1 MPKSSQAARNS
12 CLSVAR
18 RSASR
23 RRQAGSTLKKLNL
36 AKVRSAGMALTIALL
51 ICLAAAPGATATPL
65 RETWV
70 TVAPRQGSGEAHDAV
85 ILDFVPPST
94 TVTEFAGAGFSPG
107 LMSAGVGT
115 VTPEQTYLDIGAG
128 NRIFNSLYD
137 HGLPPLRLGRCS
149 DWFQEAVERA
159 ESAPDEIEPG
169 LMTSPLQGAGGTM
182 LGIGAASCA
191 LGLEPGHIVRGQGPS
206 HGTVLVVSTSLA
218 GARQFRRHDP
228 EDLVIAI
235 STPTDKSDEPIP
247 MGVAGKGYEGDLT
260 SDTTRTNGYVLSTD
274 IAPTILEFFGLS
286 VPDEM
291 TGQGIRTEGS
301 VDPGAIETR
310 GARMA
315 VVSSRRGPVIG
326 YTLLAWVLATLLVV
340 LLTRGALAPLG
351 VRLLGLSVVY
361 LPVFLLVGA
370 ALEPSQYPE
379 MLVVMIGAPLLAA
392 LTLAALRDYRALAV
406 ASAVTVGAYALDAIL
421 GSPLSALSL
430 LGPNPALGVRFYG
443 IGNELEALLSVVIVG
458 GIGAGLAGFAPR
470 LSPGRC
476 AAVFLLIGLV
486 CAGIFASGKFGADVG
501 AAIDFPMGV
510 AVAALVITGGRRRW
524 VFLVILGPLIVV
536 ALLALAD
543 LVTGANSPFTRSV
556 LDAGGLHSLGDTAQ
570 RRLEQTARSFVRP
583 ILLVALP
590 AVAIIV
596 LVATWRRATLA
607 SWVRDVP
614 AMRAALIGAV
624 VATIVA
630 TLANDSGA
638 LLLEIGAAYLLVFLG
653 WAWAEAGRKPLRA

>member
-1 MPKSSQAARNS
+1 VVE
-12 CLSVAR
+12 LV
-18 RSASR
+18 
-23 RRQAGSTLKKLNL
+23 
-36 AKVRSAGMALTIALL
+36 
-51 ICLAAAPGATATPL
+51 
-65 RETWV
+65 
-70 TVAPRQGSGEAHDAV
+70 
-85 ILDFVPPST
+85 FVPSST
-94 TVTEFAGAGFSPG
+94 TVTQFAKAGFSPG
-107 LMSAGVGT
+107 LMSAGLGAVM
-115 VTPEQTYLDIGAG
+115 PEQTYLDIGAG
-128 NRIFNSLYD
+128 NRVFNSLYD
-137 HGLPPLRLGRCS
+137 HEIGPAPEAGGACRS
-149 DWFQEAVERA
+149 WFNQAVERA

-169 LMTSPLQGAGGTM
+169 LMVERLEGGGVVVLGTGASACP
-182 LGIGAASCA
+182 LGIMPSGGGFVGS
-191 LGLEPGHIVRGQGPS
+191 LREVRRGLLSVTEA
-206 HGTVLVVSTSLA
+206 SLA
-218 GARQFRRHDP
+218 EATAMARRAGPQQ
-228 EDLVIAI
+228 LVIAI

-247 MGVAGKGYEGDLT
+247 MGIAGKGYDGDLT

-274 IAPTILEFFGLS
+274 IAPTMLEFFGLP

-301 VDPGAIETR
+301 VDPAAIETR

-315 VVSSRRGPVIG
+315 VVSTRRGPVIG
-326 YTLLAWVLATLLVV
+326 YTLLAWVLATLLLV

-458 GIGAGLAGFAPR
+458 GIGAVLAGFAPR
-470 LSPGRC
+470 LSPGRS
-476 AAVFLLIGLV
+476 AVVFLVIGLFF
-486 CAGIFASGKFGADVG
+486 AGIFASGKFGADVG

-524 VFLVILGPLIVV
+524 IFLVILVPLIVV

-543 LVTGANSPFTRSV
+543 LVTGANSHFTRSV

-570 RRLEQTARSFVRP
+570 RRLDQTARSFVRP

-590 AVAIIV
+590 VVAIIV

-624 VATIVA
+624 VATVVA

>member
-1 MPKSSQAARNS
+1 
-12 CLSVAR
+12 
-18 RSASR
+18 
-23 RRQAGSTLKKLNL
+23 
-36 AKVRSAGMALTIALL
+36 MALTIAL
-51 ICLAAAPGATATPL
+51 CLFLVAAPGASAVTK
-65 RETWV
+65 ETWV
-70 TVAPRQGSGEAHDAV
+70 TVGHRGRAV
-85 ILDFVPPST
+85 ELVLVPSST
-94 TVTEFAGAGFSPG
+94 TVSEIAQAGFSPG
-107 LMSAGVGT
+107 LMGAGLGT

-128 NRIFNSLYD
+128 NRVFNSLYD
-137 HGLPPLRLGRCS
+137 HEIGPAPEAGGACRS
-149 DWFQEAVERA
+149 WFNQAVDRA

-169 LMTSPLQGAGGTM
+169 LMVERLEGGGVVVFGAGASACP
-182 LGIGAASCA
+182 LGIMARGGGFVGSLREANRGLLSVTEAPLAEAATLA
-191 LGLEPGHIVRGQGPS
+191 RDAGP
-206 HGTVLVVSTSLA
+206 
-218 GARQFRRHDP
+218 QQI
-228 EDLVIAI
+228 VIAI

-247 MGVAGKGYEGDLT
+247 MGIAGKGYDGDLT
-260 SDTTRTNGYVLSTD
+260 SDTTRTHGYVLSTD

-301 VDPGAIETR
+301 VDPAAIETR

-315 VVSSRRGPVIG
+315 VVSTRRGPVIG
-326 YTLLAWVLATLLVV
+326 YTLLAWVLATLLFV
-340 LLTRGALAPLG
+340 LLTRGALASLG

-392 LTLAALRDYRALAV
+392 LTLVALRDYRALAV

-470 LSPGRC
+470 LSPGRS
-476 AAVFLLIGLV
+476 AVVFLVVGLA

-524 VFLVILGPLIVV
+524 ILLVILVPLIVV

-543 LVTGANSPFTRSV
+543 LVTGANSHFTRSV

-590 AVAIIV
+590 LVAIAV

-624 VATIVA
+624 VATVVA

>member
-1 MPKSSQAARNS
+1 
-12 CLSVAR
+12 
-18 RSASR
+18 
-23 RRQAGSTLKKLNL
+23 
-36 AKVRSAGMALTIALL
+36 MALTIAL
-51 ICLAAAPGATATPL
+51 CLFLVAAPGASAATK
-65 RETWV
+65 ETWI
-70 TVAPRQGSGEAHDAV
+70 TVGPRGRAV
-85 ILDFVPPST
+85 ELVFVPAST
-94 TVTEFAGAGFSPG
+94 TVSEFAKAGFSPG
-107 LMSAGVGT
+107 LMSAGLGT
-115 VTPEQTYLDIGAG
+115 VMPEQTYLDIGAG
-128 NRIFNSLYD
+128 NRVFNSLYD
-137 HGLPPLRLGRCS
+137 HEIGPAPQAVGACRS
-149 DWFQEAVERA
+149 WFAQAVERA
-159 ESAPDEIEPG
+159 DSAPDEIEPG
-169 LMTSPLQGAGGTM
+169 LMVERLEGAGVVVFGTGASACP
-182 LGIGAASCA
+182 LGIMPSGGGFVSSLREAKRGLVSVAEAPLAEAAA
-191 LGLEPGHIVRGQGPS
+191 LARNAGP
-206 HGTVLVVSTSLA
+206 
-218 GARQFRRHDP
+218 RQI
-228 EDLVIAI
+228 VIAI

-247 MGVAGKGYEGDLT
+247 MGIAGKGYDGDLT

-301 VDPGAIETR
+301 VDPAAIETR

-315 VVSSRRGPVIG
+315 VVSTRRGPVIG

-340 LLTRGALAPLG
+340 LLTRGALASLG

-406 ASAVTVGAYALDAIL
+406 ASAVTVGAYAIDAIL

-470 LSPGRC
+470 LSPGRS
-476 AAVFLLIGLV
+476 AIVFLVIGLV

-510 AVAALVITGGRRRW
+510 AVAALVMTGGRRRW
-524 VFLVILGPLIVV
+524 IFLVILVPLIVV

-543 LVTGANSPFTRSV
+543 LLTGANSHFTRSV

-590 AVAIIV
+590 LVAIAV

-624 VATIVA
+624 VATVVA

>member
-1 MPKSSQAARNS
+1 M
-12 CLSVAR
+12 
-18 RSASR
+18 
-23 RRQAGSTLKKLNL
+23 
-36 AKVRSAGMALTIALL
+36 LTIAL
-51 ICLAAAPGATATPL
+51 CLFLVAAPGASAATK
-65 RETWV
+65 ETWI
-70 TVAPRQGSGEAHDAV
+70 TVGPRGRAV
-85 ILDFVPPST
+85 ELVFVPSST
-94 TVTEFAGAGFSPG
+94 SVTQFAKAGFSPG
-107 LMSAGVGT
+107 LMSAGLGT

-128 NRIFNSLYD
+128 NRVFNSLYD
-137 HGLPPLRLGRCS
+137 HAIGPAPQAAGRCRS
-149 DWFQEAVERA
+149 WFTQAVERA

-169 LMTSPLQGAGGTM
+169 LMVERLEAAGVVVFGTGAAACPLGIKPAGGGFSGS
-182 LGIGAASCA
+182 LGEAKR
-191 LGLEPGHIVRGQGPS
+191 GLL
-206 HGTVLVVSTSLA
+206 LVSEAPLA
-218 GARQFRRHDP
+218 GAAALAREAGPRQI
-228 EDLVIAI
+228 VIAI

-247 MGVAGKGYEGDLT
+247 MGIAGKGYDGDLT

-286 VPDEM
+286 VPDSM

-301 VDPGAIETR
+301 VDPAAIETR

-315 VVSSRRGPVIG
+315 VVSTRRGPVIG
-326 YTLLAWVLATLLVV
+326 FTLLAWVLATLLLV
-340 LLTRGALAPLG
+340 LLSRGALASFG
-351 VRLLGLSVVY
+351 VRLLGLSVIY
-361 LPVFLLVGA
+361 LPVLLLVGA

-392 LTLAALRDYRALAV
+392 LTLATLRDYRALAV

-458 GIGAGLAGFAPR
+458 GIGAGLAGFTPR
-470 LSPGRC
+470 LSPGRS
-476 AAVFLLIGLV
+476 AAVFLVVGLV

-510 AVAALVITGGRRRW
+510 AVAALVISGGRRRW
-524 VFLVILGPLIVV
+524 IFLVILVPLVVV

-543 LVTGANSPFTRSV
+543 LVTGANSHFTRSV

-590 AVAIIV
+590 MVAIIV

-638 LLLEIGAAYLLVFLG
+638 LLLEVGAAYLLVFLG

>member
-1 MPKSSQAARNS
+1 VTIGPRGR
-12 CLSVAR
+12 VVE
-18 RSASR
+18 
-23 RRQAGSTLKKLNL
+23 L
-36 AKVRSAGMALTIALL
+36 A
-51 ICLAAAPGATATPL
+51 
-65 RETWV
+65 
-70 TVAPRQGSGEAHDAV
+70 
-85 ILDFVPPST
+85 FVPSST
-94 TVTEFAGAGFSPG
+94 TVTQFAKAGFSPG
-107 LMSAGVGT
+107 LMSAGLGT
-115 VTPEQTYLDIGAG
+115 VMTEQTYLDIGAG
-128 NRIFNSLYD
+128 NRVFNSLYD
-137 HGLPPLRLGRCS
+137 HEIAPAPEAGGACRS
-149 DWFQEAVERA
+149 WFNQAVERA

-169 LMTSPLQGAGGTM
+169 LMVERLEGGGVVVLGTGASACP
-182 LGIGAASCA
+182 LGIMPSGGGFVGSLREAKR
-191 LGLEPGHIVRGQGPS
+191 GLLSVTEA
-206 HGTVLVVSTSLA
+206 SLA
-218 GARQFRRHDP
+218 EATAMARRAGPQQI
-228 EDLVIAI
+228 VIAI
-235 STPTDKSDEPIP
+235 STPTDESDEPIP
-247 MGVAGKGYEGDLT
+247 MGIAGKGYDGDLT

-301 VDPGAIETR
+301 VDPAAIETR

-315 VVSSRRGPVIG
+315 VVSTRRGPVIG
-326 YTLLAWVLATLLVV
+326 YTLLAWVLATLLLV
-340 LLTRGALAPLG
+340 LLTRGALASLG

-392 LTLAALRDYRALAV
+392 LILAALRDYRALAV

-470 LSPGRC
+470 LSPGRS
-476 AAVFLLIGLV
+476 AVVFLVIGLFF
-486 CAGIFASGKFGADVG
+486 AGIFASGKFGADVG

-510 AVAALVITGGRRRW
+510 AMAALVITGGRRRW
-524 VFLVILGPLIVV
+524 IFLVILVPLIVV

-543 LVTGANSPFTRSV
+543 LVTGANSHFTRSV

-570 RRLEQTARSFVRP
+570 RRLDQTARSFVRP

-590 AVAIIV
+590 VVAIIV

-624 VATIVA
+624 VATVVA

>member
-1 MPKSSQAARNS
+1 
-12 CLSVAR
+12 
-18 RSASR
+18 
-23 RRQAGSTLKKLNL
+23 
-36 AKVRSAGMALTIALL
+36 
-51 ICLAAAPGATATPL
+51 
-65 RETWV
+65 
-70 TVAPRQGSGEAHDAV
+70 
-85 ILDFVPPST
+85 
-94 TVTEFAGAGFSPG
+94 
-107 LMSAGVGT
+107 MSAGLGT

-128 NRIFNSLYD
+128 NRVFDSLYD
-137 HGLPPLRLGRCS
+137 HEIAPAPQAAGACRS
-149 DWFQEAVERA
+149 WFAQAVKRA

-169 LMTSPLQGAGGTM
+169 LMVERLEGAGVVVFGTGASACP
-182 LGIGAASCA
+182 LGIM
-191 LGLEPGHIVRGQGPS
+191 PRGSGFFGS
-206 HGTVLVVSTSLA
+206 LREAKRGVLSATEASLA
-218 GARQFRRHDP
+218 EATVMARRAGPQQI
-228 EDLVIAI
+228 VIAI

-247 MGVAGKGYEGDLT
+247 IGIAGKGYGGDLT

-274 IAPTILEFFGLS
+274 IAPTILEFFGIS

-291 TGQGIRTEGS
+291 TGQAIRTEGA
-301 VDPGAIETR
+301 VDPAAIETR

-315 VVSSRRGPVIG
+315 VVSTRRGPVIG

-340 LLTRGALAPLG
+340 LLTRGALASLG

-361 LPVFLLVGA
+361 LPVLLLVGA

-470 LSPGRC
+470 LSPGRS
-476 AAVFLLIGLV
+476 AVVFLVIGLV

-524 VFLVILGPLIVV
+524 IFLVILVPLIVV

-543 LVTGANSPFTRSV
+543 LVTGANSHFTRSV

-590 AVAIIV
+590 LVAIAV

-624 VATIVA
+624 VATVVA